1 MQIQKMNLIIKVL
14 LITSISLLSIFLMP
28 CSSTATLIGLDLI
41 VPDITSNSTGK
52 YSYDAGTNLFSSTA
66 TPFIITF
73 DGINFTPITGGS
85 YSAKFYVDE
94 SGNFAGG
101 VGGYDLIISGFFS
114 YGGKDYSGTL
124 IAGEVTN
131 FGWLNIPGPYAIFDF
146 SFDATGGTLI
156 DFYGGGKGGDV
167 LTSESSTF
175 TGNWNKSHSG
185 TKVKHDTAPLPE
197 PDTILLFGLGI
208 VGIAVFGR
216 RKRGK

>member
-1 MQIQKMNLIIKVL
+1 MNLIIKVL

-85 YSAKFYVDE
+85 YSAKFYVNE

-101 VGGYDLIISGFFS
+101 VDGYDLIISGSFS

-146 SFDATGGTLI
+146 SFDATGGALK
-156 DFYGGGKGGDV
+156 DLYNGAWGDV

-185 TKVKHDTAPLPE
+185 KKVKHDTAPLPE
-197 PDTILLFGLGI
+197 PDTILLFGFGI

>member
-85 YSAKFYVDE
+85 YSAKFYVNE

-101 VGGYDLIISGFFS
+101 VDGYDLIISGSFS

-146 SFDATGGTLI
+146 SFDATGGALK
-156 DFYGGGKGGDV
+156 DLYNGAWGDV

-185 TKVKHDTAPLPE
+185 KKVKHDTAPLPE
-197 PDTILLFGLGI
+197 PDTILLFGFGI